1 MTDYMFKTTNQESLT
16 PTWYIPVGYINNN
29 KHLTDLLTA
38 ELTAELVANRINKS
52 VNKTRSDSSMKNN
65 MKMSSIVNYTY
76 DEKTGKTFIKWSDN
90 TETTVTA
97 ENPEKA
103 DRFTGFMTAYAKRA
117 AGNTSYINN
126 LFDKWAV
133 KKPIKDKIAEE
144 KRIAQEAE
152 NKRIAEKHR
161 TKREKYIIHK
171 MALQRKREYEAKKL
185 ANEKYNIPMDED

>member
-1 MTDYMFKTTNQESLT
+1 MYTFETRIEKNNTA
-16 PTWYIPVGYINNN
+16 TWYIN
-29 KHLTDLLTA
+29 KGDLYTNPLAAKTIA
-38 ELTAELVANRINKS
+38 NELNESISKGKS
-52 VNKTRSDSSMKNN
+52 DDNVKNN
-65 MKMSSIVNYTY
+65 MKMPSIVNYTY

-90 TETTVTA
+90 TETTVIA

-126 LFDKWAV
+126 LFDKWAI

-161 TKREKYIIHK
+161 TKREKYIIRK

-185 ANEKYNIPMDED
+185 AKEKYGIPMDEN

>member
-1 MTDYMFKTTNQESLT
+1 MTDYMFKTTNQKSLT

-29 KHLTDLLTA
+29 KHLIDLLTA
-38 ELTAELVANRINKS
+38 ELTAELVADRINES
-52 VNKTRSDSSMKNN
+52 TNKTRSDSSMKNN
-65 MKMSSIVNYTY
+65 MKMPSIVNHTY

-90 TETTVTA
+90 TETTVIA

-126 LFDKWAV
+126 LFDKWAI

-161 TKREKYIIHK
+161 TKREKYIIRK

-185 ANEKYNIPMDED
+185 AKEKYGIPMDEN

>member
-38 ELTAELVANRINKS
+38 ELTSELIANRINESK
-52 VNKTRSDSSMKNN
+52 NKTRSDSSMKNN
-65 MKMSSIVNYTY
+65 MKMPSIVNYTY

-90 TETTVTA
+90 TETTVIA

-117 AGNTSYINN
+117 AGNTSYINS
-126 LFDKWAV
+126 LFDKWAI
-133 KKPIKDKIAEE
+133 KKPIKDRIAEE
-144 KRIAQEAE
+144 KRVAQEAE
-152 NKRIAEKHR
+152 NKRIAEKR
-161 TKREKYIIHK
+161 RAKREKYIINK